1 LTPWIGVELNLRV
14 IVSIRITLTSLMD
27 KEIVVKYFEGKA
39 TPDEEQALLAWIN
52 MDSSNFEYFMH
63 ERKLWDALL
72 VNGYCEEPLNTLA
85 GNFAKLNINKK
96 EPSKQ
101 DSGSP
106 KNRTLFSRRLMP
118 LLRYAAVFL
127 LGIII
132 YTALSHIV
140 KLSNPVSWNEMA
152 IPKGNRVRV
161 MLPDSSVVWL
171 NSESKFRYPAN
182 FETRK
187 REVWLNGEAFFE
199 VHKNP
204 KQRFIVHTATL
215 SVEAVGT
222 SFNVLAY
229 DNDSIFETA
238 LVTGKV
244 NILYGHSDIPAK
256 MLDPMELAVYNKTSN
271 SLNVHHVD
279 VEYYTCWKNGEFKFR
294 NERLEVIA
302 HKLERYYNLKIEF
315 GSNEIKDYRLTGTF
329 PVSESWE
336 KILTVIEKTT
346 GAHCS
351 LHKHVA
357 VFEKAKSPGEKDI
370 SGTDQSNE

>member
-1 LTPWIGVELNLRV
+1 
-14 IVSIRITLTSLMD
+14 MD
-27 KEIVVKYFEGKA
+27 KEIIVKHFEGKA

-52 MDSSNFEYFMH
+52 MDYKNFEYFLH

-72 VNGYCEEPLNTLA
+72 VNGYSEEPLNTLA
-85 GNFAKLNINKK
+85 GSFAELKININ

-101 DSGSP
+101 DFEPSENKSL
-106 KNRTLFSRRLMP
+106 LFRKLMP
-118 LLRYAAVFL
+118 FLRYAAVFV
-127 LGIII
+127 LGIIF
-132 YTALSHIV
+132 YTALSHIIDF
-140 KLSNPVSWNEMA
+140 SNPVTWNELV

-161 MLPDSSVVWL
+161 MLPDSSIVWL
-171 NSESKFRYPAN
+171 NSQSKFRYPAK
-182 FETRK
+182 FEARK

-204 KQRFIVHTATL
+204 KQRFIVHTARL

-229 DNDSIFETA
+229 DSDNIFETA

-244 NILYGHSDIPAK
+244 NILYENSDVPVEK
-256 MLDPMELAVYNKTSN
+256 LDPKELAVYNKASN
-271 SLNVHHVD
+271 ELNVHNVD
-279 VEYYTCWKNGEFKFR
+279 VDLYTCWKNGEFKFR

-302 HKLERYYNLKIEF
+302 QKLERYYNLRIEF

-346 GAHCS
+346 GAHYT
-351 LHKHVA
+351 LHKRVA
-357 VFEKAKSPGEKDI
+357 VFEKAKP
-370 SGTDQSNE
+370 SGSTNKSGSD